1 MSASEAKH
9 PLDQTERELG
19 RRTIGAG
26 DAHSAIMRRVY
37 SAPIDEV
44 WSAITDPERINRFF
58 LPVSGDLREGGRF
71 SIEMNA
77 DGEILKCDPPHL
89 LRLSWSSQGAVP
101 DEVEIRLKKVKGGT
115 QLELEHASVRDVF
128 VSSDP
133 KTGEWGIGAGWEL
146 PLKYLDKYLA
156 GELPNKPSLEWYEP
170 SEEDAGLSRD
180 AGMAWSQVLE
190 TAYVQLLELDRG
202 RKPGGRAKKQ

>member
-1 MSASEAKH
+1 MNDSEAKH
-9 PLDQTERELG
+9 PVDQTERELG

-58 LPVSGDLREGGRF
+58 LPVSGDLREGGHF

-89 LRLSWSSQGAVP
+89 LRLSWSSSQSAAP
-101 DEVEIRLKKVKGGT
+101 DEVEIRLTEVKGGT
-115 QLELEHASVRDVF
+115 QLELEHASVRAVF

-133 KTGEWGIGAGWEL
+133 KTGEWGIGAGWEP
-146 PLKYLDKYLA
+146 PLKYLGKYLA
-156 GELPNKPSLEWYEP
+156 GELPDRPSLEWYVP
-170 SEEDAGLSRD
+170 TEEDADLSRD

-190 TAYVQLLELDRG
+190 TAYVRLLSE
-202 RKPGGRAKKQ
+202 KPAP

>member
-1 MSASEAKH
+1 MSDSEAKH
-9 PLDQTERELG
+9 PVDQTERELG
-19 RRTIGAG
+19 SRRIGAG
-26 DAHSAIMRRVY
+26 EAHSAIMRRVY

-77 DGEILKCDPPHL
+77 DGEILKCDAPHL
-89 LRLSWSSQGAVP
+89 LRLTWSFQDAVP
-101 DEVEIRLKKVKGGT
+101 DEVEIRLTEVEGGT

-133 KTGEWGIGAGWEL
+133 KTGDYGVGAGWEP
-146 PLKYLDKYLA
+146 PLKYLAKYLA

-170 SEEDAGLSRD
+170 SEEDADLARD

-190 TAYVQLLELDRG
+190 TAYVKLL
-202 RKPGGRAKKQ
+202 KQKSAS

>member
-1 MSASEAKH
+1 MSDSEAKH
-9 PLDQTERELG
+9 PLDHTERELG

-37 SAPIDEV
+37 PAPIEEV

-71 SIEMNA
+71 SVEMNA
-77 DGEILKCDPPHL
+77 DGEILKCEAPHL
-89 LRLSWSSQGAVP
+89 LRLSWSFQDAVP
-101 DEVEIRLKKVKGGT
+101 DEVEIRLTEVDGGT
-115 QLELEHASVRDVF
+115 QLELEHASVRDMF

-133 KTGEWGIGAGWEL
+133 KTGNYGIGAGWEP
-146 PLKYLDKYLA
+146 PLKYLGKYLA

-170 SEEDAGLSRD
+170 LEEDDVLSRD

-190 TAYVQLLELDRG
+190 AAYVRLLKRES
-202 RKPGGRAKKQ
+202 AS